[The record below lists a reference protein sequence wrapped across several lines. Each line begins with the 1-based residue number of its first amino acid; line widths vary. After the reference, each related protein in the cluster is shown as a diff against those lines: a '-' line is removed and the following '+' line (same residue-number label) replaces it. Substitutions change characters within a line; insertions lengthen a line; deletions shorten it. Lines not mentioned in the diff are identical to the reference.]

1 MTLAGA
7 QTSQQK
13 SDKVAKPYKHDKQ
26 AQGTGH
32 GPVSARSSRPER
44 KLKRFMKRSDG
55 DCGAPRFNASTNRV

>member
-1 MTLAGA
+1 MTSVEA

-13 SDKVAKPYKHDKQ
+13 SDKVAKPYKHDKR
-26 AQGTGH
+26 AQGTGY

-55 DCGAPRFNASTNRV
+55 DCGVPRFDASTNRV